1 MELLHTILNY
11 LTEIAI
17 LLFEFIG
24 VGILVFAGLRGI
36 WDCLHHSPRT
46 RLHLAKGM
54 SLGLEFKLGS
64 EILRTVVVREFTE
77 LLIVAGIII
86 LRAALTFLIHWEI
99 KNEEEAQVDTASG
112 KKPSPLV
119 QKVKKALQEPEEGA
133 SEPKEL

>member
-1 MELLHTILNY
+1 MELLHTILND

-54 SLGLEFKLGS
+54 SLGLEFKLAINGQ
-64 EILRTVVVREFTE
+64 E
-77 LLIVAGIII
+77 LI
-86 LRAALTFLIHWEI
+86 
-99 KNEEEAQVDTASG
+99 
-112 KKPSPLV
+112 
-119 QKVKKALQEPEEGA
+119 
-133 SEPKEL
+133 